1 MPPSV
6 PGDYTLIETEMDT
19 QQQQEST
26 NHQDG
31 TATTIVLMTVTCI
44 GGYGMGVND
53 TEVRLTCFMAASVL
67 FVVALIMNWDYV
79 RQTEFFQW
87 MAQQRSSFSSIS
99 LGRMASK
106 SSSNAL
112 SSLSRV
118 TSVDAFKHLSSNLL
132 SSLDCSNQIR
142 SAIQSITRKECFAR
156 LDFIERLSINDIS
169 ILFRYAADANLD
181 TFEEEKFLADNTPT
195 VRAVITAIKMAVRV
209 SRGSLSE
216 GTKISSTEERTEGDI
231 DALRFVAVTR
241 IFAEWRNLRMVPKG
255 YHKCAI
261 SMSVGYRDA
270 LQNLEK
276 IERGVHAYLRHHQ
289 KLNAK
294 SAQTADAP
302 IPSPSLR
309 QLLQFE
315 AETNLHERLP
325 RLTEKSSASG
335 LLWVKRQLQ
344 YNTLFF
350 SNALE
355 LPSFYP
361 SAEEA
366 VRAAYHGVYVEYHGW
381 AVKQLFTRTFSGSP
395 PMEKFWKNLSPPT
408 DVPRNNRGKFNRTND
423 DFEPRAR
430 TDSLTNSAS
439 MSTDRDDHEEHDNE
453 VLVALD
459 KMRLD
464 IVEKWEDLLRM
475 FNCGLEEKK
484 KDKEN
489 LILSSQSHFNLNQ
502 FHRDVADSSLPKNS
516 GEDVSDTVSLSSNS
530 SSMVADTNATKEQE
544 LIEKSRRDT
553 EDFVRSFSPV
563 VADLGAMFDQLNMH
577 DPTKV

>member
-1 MPPSV
+1 MPASV
-6 PGDYTLIETEMDT
+6 PGDFIAVKEMNT
-19 QQQQEST
+19 QQQESYN

-31 TATTIVLMTVTCI
+31 KATTIVLMTVTCI

-53 TEVRLTCFMAASVL
+53 TEVRLTCFMGASVL
-67 FVVALIMNWDYV
+67 FLVALIMNWDYV
-79 RQTEFFQW
+79 RETEFFQW

-132 SSLDCSNQIR
+132 SSLDCSTQIR
-142 SAIQSITRKECFAR
+142 SAIQSISRKECFAR

-181 TFEEEKFLADNTPT
+181 TFEAEKFLADNTPT
-195 VRAVITAIKMAVRV
+195 VRAVITAINMAVRV

-216 GTKISSTEERTEGDI
+216 GTKIASTEERTEGDI

-289 KLNAK
+289 RLNAE

-355 LPSFYP
+355 LPAFYP

-366 VRAAYHGVYVEYHGW
+366 VRAAYHGVYIEYHGW

-408 DVPRNNRGKFNRTND
+408 DVPRSNRGKFNRKNE
-423 DFEPRAR
+423 DFEPVSR
-430 TDSLTNSAS
+430 TNSLTNSDS
-439 MSTDRDDHEEHDNE
+439 NLTDRGDHEEHDNE

-459 KMRLD
+459 KMRVD

-475 FNCGLEEKK
+475 FNCGKEEKK
-484 KDKEN
+484 KNKEN

-502 FHRDVADSSLPKNS
+502 FHRDIADSSLPKNS
-516 GEDVSDTVSLSSNS
+516 EDLSDTVSLTSNS
-530 SSMVADTNATKEQE
+530 SSMVADAIATKEQE

-563 VADLGAMFDQLNMH
+563 VADLGVMFDQLNMH